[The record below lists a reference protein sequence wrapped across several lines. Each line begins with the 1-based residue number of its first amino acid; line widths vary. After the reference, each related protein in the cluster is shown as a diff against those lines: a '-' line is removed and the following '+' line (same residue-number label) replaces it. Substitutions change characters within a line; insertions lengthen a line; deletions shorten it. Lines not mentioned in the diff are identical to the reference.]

1 MSKPT
6 RPRIVGAAVAAC
18 ALLGPAALAQDDPSA
33 AVYLTHDDAD
43 GVIAVGETV
52 TWSLEI
58 GFTGA
63 ELASGCNIAI
73 HADNTL
79 GESSP
84 MHIQPFNG
92 GNNGGTSN
100 GAGFDYVNFTN
111 SIFLEAFSGV
121 VADRSNPLL
130 VGEFDFTA
138 TRAGTLEYELVN
150 GPASFAFVSIAQTAF
165 AQTDFSSYE
174 VAIITD
180 TLTIVPSPS
189 SLTPLALVGLLAN
202 RRRRA

>member
-1 MSKPT
+1 MSRPT

-18 ALLGPAALAQDDPSA
+18 ALFCPAALAQDDPSA

-52 TWSLEI
+52 TWAIEI
-58 GFTGA
+58 TFTGA

-84 MHIQPFNG
+84 MRFQSFIG
-92 GNNGGTSN
+92 GNNGGASN
-100 GAGFDYVNFTN
+100 GAGIDFVNFTN
-111 SIFLEAFSGV
+111 SLFLEAFSGG

-138 TRAGTLEYELVN
+138 TQAGTLEYELTL
-150 GPASFAFVSIAQTAF
+150 GQSTSAFVTIAQSAF
-165 AQTDFSSYE
+165 SETTFSSYE
-174 VAIITD
+174 VAIFTD
-180 TLTIVPSPS
+180 TLTIVPAPYTTA
-189 SLTPLALVGLLAN
+189 LLALSGLLAT
-202 RRRRA
+202 RRRA